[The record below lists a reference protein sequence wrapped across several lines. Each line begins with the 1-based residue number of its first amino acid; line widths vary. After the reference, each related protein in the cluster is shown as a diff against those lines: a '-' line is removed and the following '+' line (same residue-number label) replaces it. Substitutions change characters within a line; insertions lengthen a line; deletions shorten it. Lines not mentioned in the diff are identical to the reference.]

1 MKRRGAGRRVTFT
14 AVFERHG
21 KWHVGFIPE
30 LPGVHAQESTL
41 AAARKSLRLAVRELA
56 ELNPRQVFGARRRTE
71 KLEVE
76 LAATSR

>member
-1 MKRRGAGRRVTFT
+1 MKRRGTGRRVTFT

-21 KWHVGFIPE
+21 KWHIGYIPE
-30 LPGVHAQESTL
+30 LPGVHAQEATL

-56 ELNPRQVFGARRRTE
+56 ELNPDQVFGARRKTE

-76 LAATSR
+76 LVPTPR

>member
-1 MKRRGAGRRVTFT
+1 MKRRGTGRRVTFT

-21 KWHVGFIPE
+21 KWHVGYVPE
-30 LPGVHAQESTL
+30 LPGVHAQEPTL

-56 ELNPRQVFGARRRTE
+56 ELDPEQVFGARRRTE

-76 LAATSR
+76 LVATTR

>member
-1 MKRRGAGRRVTFT
+1 MKRRGTGRRVTFT

-21 KWHVGFIPE
+21 KWHVGYIPE
-30 LPGVHAQESTL
+30 LPGVHAQEPTL

-56 ELNPRQVFGARRRTE
+56 ELNPDQVFGARRKTE

-76 LAATSR
+76 LVPTPR

>member
-1 MKRRGAGRRVTFT
+1 MKRKEGGRRVTFT

-21 KWHVGFIPE
+21 KWHVGYIPE

-41 AAARKSLRLAVRELA
+41 AAARRSLKLAVRELA
-56 ELNPRQVFGARRRTE
+56 ELNPDQVFGSRRKTE

-76 LAATSR
+76 LVAAPR